1 MTDIK
6 SQLMTDMGMFQ
17 FIEKGIHGGISYIAD
32 RYSKAN
38 NKYTKN
44 YNAEEPWEYITYIN
58 ANNLYG
64 WVMSQYLPTDDFK
77 WLTENEIKNTN

>member
-17 FIEKGIHGGISYIAD
+17 FIEKGIHGGISYIAN
-32 RYSKAN
+32 RYSKVN

-64 WVMSQYLPTDDFK
+64 WVMSQYLPTGYFK

>member
-17 FIEKGIHGGISYIAD
+17 FIEKGIHGGISYIAN
-32 RYSKAN
+32 RYSKGN

-44 YNAEEPWEYITYIN
+44 YNAEEPWKYITYIN
-58 ANNLYG
+58 ANNLCG
-64 WVMSQYLPTDDFK
+64 WVMSQYLPTGDFK